1 MMERGGSRL
10 RERNETISYYYYYYY
25 YYYII
30 ISLYTSG
37 IPYIIIIFLQA
48 FIIIIIFYESNDLSH
63 TTSLNII
70 MYETR
75 FFFNDQLV
83 VKNYMYLK

>member
-1 MMERGGSRL
+1 MERGGVRL
-10 RERNETISYYYYYYY
+10 QERNETIYH
-25 YYYII
+25 II
-30 ISLYTSG
+30 IIILLYTSG

-48 FIIIIIFYESNDLSH
+48 FIFIIIFYESDDLSH

-70 MYETR
+70 KYETR

>member
-1 MMERGGSRL
+1 M
-10 RERNETISYYYYYYY
+10 
-25 YYYII
+25 
-30 ISLYTSG
+30 
-37 IPYIIIIFLQA
+37 PYIIIIFLQA
-48 FIIIIIFYESNDLSH
+48 FIIIFFFFYESDDLSH

-70 MYETR
+70 KYETR

>member
-1 MMERGGSRL
+1 MTELGGVRL
-10 RERNETISYYYYYYY
+10 QERNETIYH
-25 YYYII
+25 II
-30 ISLYTSG
+30 IIILLYTSG
-37 IPYIIIIFLQA
+37 MPYIIIIFLQA
-48 FIIIIIFYESNDLSH
+48 FIIIFFFFYESDDLSH

-70 MYETR
+70 KYETR